1 MILDSHAHMDVV
13 PALGWYDTAEKLVQ
27 RMNQAGVAKA
37 AISGYLNAPGPN
49 PDSLRTIA
57 AAVEKYPDRLIG
69 YARMDPWF
77 DDACVR
83 TLEDAVQHLGIRGVK
98 LHPAH
103 YTLYPFGPLTVKLVQ
118 RAGELGLPVL
128 FHCGDEMM
136 CLPYQI
142 DRLAAQCP
150 DATIILAHIGGFFS
164 GEAALATAARRPNV
178 WVDTSEIPLPDM
190 VRKAVDFLGA
200 EKVLFGTDAPCCDIR
215 LEILKV
221 KLAGLAPE
229 QERLVMWANYA
240 RMMNIPVEETL

>member
-49 PDSLRTIA
+49 PDSLKTIA